1 MVIEELSVL
10 KTGLGTAAETR
21 INAGKN
27 TCETMT
33 IKISPKI
40 SLSSHSHFI
49 EHLADVFKKS
59 PHENN

>member
-1 MVIEELSVL
+1 MVIEELSAL
-10 KTGLGTAAETR
+10 ETGLGTAAETR

-40 SLSSHSHFI
+40 SLSSHSHFT
-49 EHLADVFKKS
+49 EQLANVFKKS